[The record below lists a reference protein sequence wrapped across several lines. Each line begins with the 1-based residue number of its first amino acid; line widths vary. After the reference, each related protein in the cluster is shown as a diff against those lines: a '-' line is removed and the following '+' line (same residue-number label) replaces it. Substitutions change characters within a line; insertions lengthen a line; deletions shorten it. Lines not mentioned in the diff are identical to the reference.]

1 MKVLELR
8 VPPVVQVV
16 VAALAMWGLAEALPA
31 FQFSIPGAAW
41 IAKGL
46 GGAGL
51 IIGLLGVVE
60 FGKARTTTDPRYPHK
75 ATSLVVGGIYRFSR
89 NPMYLGLLLILAGG
103 AFSLAN
109 GLSFLLLPVFVGYMN
124 RFQIAPEERH
134 ILEKFGD
141 EFRAYKARVRRWV

>member
-1 MKVLELR
+1 MKFLELR
-8 VPPVVQVV
+8 VPPVVQFVV
-16 VAALAMWGLAEALPA
+16 VGLAMWGLAEALPA
-31 FQFSIPGAAW
+31 FQISIPGAAW

-46 GGAGL
+46 CGVGL
-51 IIGLLGVVE
+51 IVGLLAVVE
-60 FGKARTTTDPRYPHK
+60 FGKAGTTTDPRYPHK

-89 NPMYLGLLLILAGG
+89 NPIYLGLLLILTGG

-134 ILEKFGD
+134 MQEKFGD
-141 EFRAYKARVRRWV
+141 EFLAYKARVRRWI